1 MMSESEKIGQVIQVA
16 RKRKKI
22 TQAQLGKELGISKLT
37 VSGYETGKIKIIPF
51 ERRLQLGAILDIDPE
66 DIFYT
71 NELSQLTG
79 EDWERAWKSLDA
91 IRNLSPESRRNSE
104 DWEKAISEKAISI
117 DRVITRKEV
126 NCYSYYFG
134 NLCNELALNQLIYI
148 MFTVFLTVR
157 RSLGVGMCIEILKA
171 VLETRFRLYGMDG
184 IQAQKDAKDIAND
197 ISLLFIDLYMESRK
211 LDDVIIVDVTSKELQ
226 TKLEAALEHFKTVPG
241 KIHHMVKH
249 EIFPGD
255 AGLPPMPANEKE
267 K

>member
-51 ERRLQLGAILDIDPE
+51 ERRLQLGAILGIDPE

-71 NELSQLTG
+71 NERSQLTD
-79 EDWERAWKSLDA
+79 EDVVRVWYSLDA
-91 IRNLSPESRRNSE
+91 IRNLSSETRRNSE
-104 DWEKAISEKAISI
+104 DWEKAISK

-126 NCYSYYFG
+126 NYYSYYFG
-134 NLCNELALNQLIYI
+134 NLCNELTLNQLIYI

-157 RSLGVGMCIEILKA
+157 RSLGVEMCLEILKA

-197 ISLLFIDLYMESRK
+197 ISFLFIDLYMESRK
-211 LDDVIIVDVTSKELQ
+211 LDDVIIVDVTNKKLQ

-241 KIHHMVKH
+241 KVNRMVKYEKY